1 MYRKNLSI
9 VVVFVDRNRLQF
21 YGSKLPAI
29 LALEIPGT
37 ISRDLDILN
46 KDEFYTLVNQWVKQN
61 NLSGAQLLFVL
72 SPMIYFEQVVT
83 STEESRQETEILS
96 FYNSVPFEELA
107 TRVLMIS
114 GRKHAIAVNRDFV
127 ESIRHAFML
136 QGYHVAAVVP
146 AVILGSL
153 SVKRWMDA
161 EMGAYIL
168 KHIDTIVGQNIVESE
183 DQDVTTPASS
193 QPTEKNNPR
202 LMIMVSILGI
212 LLFALIVFI
221 FVRH

>member
-1 MYRKNLSI
+1 
-9 VVVFVDRNRLQF
+9 
-21 YGSKLPAI
+21 
-29 LALEIPGT
+29 
-37 ISRDLDILN
+37 
-46 KDEFYTLVNQWVKQN
+46 
-61 NLSGAQLLFVL
+61 
-72 SPMIYFEQVVT
+72 
-83 STEESRQETEILS
+83 
-96 FYNSVPFEELA
+96 
-107 TRVLMIS
+107 
-114 GRKHAIAVNRDFV
+114 
-127 ESIRHAFML
+127 ML

-183 DQDVTTPASS
+183 DQDVTNPASS

-202 LMIMVSILGI
+202 LMIMVSILGV